1 MQKIKNKSSK
11 TFVYQF
17 DSNFHIESPSDNITL
32 DFSDQ
37 EYLSKSSEF
46 INNLKIDFVEI
57 IHLKSAPSI
66 IPISYFDEKLKS
78 KYMTTNSISSKN
90 ILTDTSNDEKIKI
103 VYSISDKL
111 NKFISSNKLNYSD
124 NNYFTYLYNFLSNRK
139 NKKSGMSFFVNLNNK
154 SFDVIVYND
163 DEFLFFNSFE
173 INDENEFLYYIFFVL
188 KNYTSSNKD
197 DKIIFLGKFERFS
210 NYYTIASKYS
220 QIDFIEKNNSIK
232 VIHDSPFFSTINENY
247 IRK

>member
-37 EYLSKSSEF
+37 EYLSKSYEF

-124 NNYFTYLYNFLSNRK
+124 NNYFTYLYNFLTEVP
-139 NKKSGMSFFVNLNNK
+139 NKTKGLSFFVNLNNK
-154 SFDVIVYND
+154 SFDIIIFNNN
-163 DEFLFFNSFE
+163 EFIFFNSFE
-173 INDENEFLYYIFFVL
+173 INDENEFLYYLFFVL
-188 KNYTSSNKD
+188 KNYEGSNEA
-197 DKIIFLGKFERFS
+197 DKIIFLGKFEAFN
-210 NYYTIASKYS
+210 NYYNIASKYS
-220 QIDFIEKNNSIK
+220 RIDFIEDHNEIK
-232 VIHDSPFFSTINENY
+232 VLPDSPFFSIINENY
-247 IRK
+247 IRN